1 MDDTQNQPTNDE
13 ERQALF
19 DQITRGDSQTEA
31 PVETPKVEVE
41 TQPVETKVEN
51 QQQEQASSDKEAIK
65 QPTEPDPLEFIKN
78 LPDDIQAQI
87 KEKVEQLALK
97 AKRAEVLEHQRRSDQ
112 GRVAAY
118 QGKYEKERR
127 QREELQL
134 QLTAQRPQQQQQAA
148 QVQNPELD
156 SAEFRQLKEVDPA
169 LAKAIED
176 KLSQREQQM
185 LNYVNGMIQQNLQP
199 LQKQQELQAS
209 HQEREIQLNELSVL
223 DRETP
228 NWKEVVYQLDQ
239 NGDPLIKDGRVI
251 ESPHWAAF
259 KSSLPNALRNAVD
272 NSNTAEDALAA
283 MQMYHNWAYNHPEQP
298 WNKNPQAPADTNQS
312 INNNADR
319 IAQKRQQDLRRT
331 TTASKPM
338 NSFAMNSN
346 AHGNDEPDPS
356 DPAAVE
362 RWRSKMFAK
371 AVNAIE
377 KGNPNLYK

>member
-19 DQITRGDSQTEA
+19 DQITRGDSQTETPTEAPKAAPETQQEA
-31 PVETPKVEVE
+31 PVETQTEAHTDKP
-41 TQPVETKVEN
+41 P
-51 QQQEQASSDKEAIK
+51 EQVKPS
-65 QPTEPDPLEFIKN
+65 EPDPLEFIKN
-78 LPDDIQAQI
+78 LPDEIQAQI
-87 KEKVEQLALK
+87 KDKVEQLALK
-97 AKRAEVLEHQRRSDQ
+97 AKRAEILEHQRRSDQ

-134 QLTAQRPQQQQQAA
+134 QLTAQRPQPQQPQQI
-148 QVQNPELD
+148 QNPELD
-156 SAEFRQLKEVDPA
+156 SAEFKQLKEVDPA

-176 KLSQREQQM
+176 KLAQREQQM
-185 LNYVNGMIQQNLQP
+185 LNYVNGMIQQNLHPVQ
-199 LQKQQELQAS
+199 QQQEFLAS
-209 HQEREIQLNELSVL
+209 QREREVQLDELSVL

-239 NGDPLIKDGRVI
+239 NGDPLIKDGRVV

-259 KSSLPNALRNAVD
+259 KSSLPNALRGAVD

-283 MQMYHNWAYNHPEQP
+283 LQMYHNWAYNHPEQP
-298 WNKNPQAPADTNQS
+298 WNKNPQAPADTPQQPT
-312 INNNADR
+312 NNNADR

-331 TTASKPM
+331 TTVSKPM
-338 NSFAMNSN
+338 NSFAMNSH
-346 AHGNDEPDPS
+346 AHGDNDEPDPS
-356 DPAAVE
+356 DPAAID
-362 RWRSKMFAK
+362 RWRAKQFAK

-377 KGNPNLYK
+377 KGNPKLY